1 MIQCCHCNGT
11 GFCSCND
18 CMDEQFMS
26 ARTWRCRFCGG
37 SGELP
42 TETVQ
47 ETVLEKQWKY
57 EAGLLGMDDLI
68 D

>member
-1 MIQCCHCNGT
+1 MCFHCSGT
-11 GFCSCND
+11 GFCGCND

-37 SGELP
+37 TGKSQEVLLQ
-42 TETVQ
+42 TEWG
-47 ETVLEKQWKY
+47 K
-57 EAGLLGMDDLI
+57 EASKLGIDDLN